1 MGGTGFHPVQ
11 PHCRT
16 VHGVPGGQG
25 RVVCVCVCACVYT
38 NKYQD
43 GYRKYTHNTHT
54 SLIRPTAENTKKKKS
69 RQKLK
74 NRRLRTSKIKRTGN
88 YGPIQNAKA
97 KQSFRPKDPGV
108 QREKSPQRDHDQDL
122 KTPKIPGTLTN
133 NADQSGVAK
142 CQMAGRER
150 NGADEA

>member
-25 RVVCVCVCACVYT
+25 RVVCVCVCVCVYEQVPGRVQKIHT
-38 NKYQD
+38 Q
-43 GYRKYTHNTHT
+43 HTHT
-54 SLIRPTAENTKKKKS
+54 SLIRPMAENTKKKS

-88 YGPIQNAKA
+88 YRPIQNAKA
-97 KQSFRPKDPGV
+97 KQNFRPKNPGV